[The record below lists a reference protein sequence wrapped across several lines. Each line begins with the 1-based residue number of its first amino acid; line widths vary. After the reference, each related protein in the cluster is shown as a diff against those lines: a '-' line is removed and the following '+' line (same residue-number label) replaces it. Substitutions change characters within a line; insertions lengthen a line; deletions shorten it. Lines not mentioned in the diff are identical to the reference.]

1 MNFYEFCKKYLENQ
15 TSTYLKGFDLKE
27 LPKYYEVPMMY
38 LNFFSIKP
46 GFESKNDI
54 LKIFALILIT
64 PSYSF
69 IPLEKCYDDLCLIL
83 DDFNP
88 NHVSRL
94 DEINLYK
101 LIKTYVEPLIKYY
114 FLFEYAFEKFSKN
127 IISAAK
133 YMVENFVDFP
143 SYIKHIRSNPKT
155 IVEELTQISGMGEL
169 SAKKFLAYIGCFEYF
184 YRDLRTIEVFKG
196 FDKNVVNEKTFNKA
210 IYELAGKCNTTTYAL
225 NAMIKLIVNGIY
237 YMHLDDSN
245 STIKIWTKHKK
256 DKFIKAINQALEDD
270 TLTL

>member
-114 FLFEYAFEKFSKN
+114 FLFEYALKN
-127 IISAAK
+127 SQ
-133 YMVENFVDFP
+133 
-143 SYIKHIRSNPKT
+143 KT
-155 IVEELTQISGMGEL
+155 
-169 SAKKFLAYIGCFEYF
+169 
-184 YRDLRTIEVFKG
+184 
-196 FDKNVVNEKTFNKA
+196 
-210 IYELAGKCNTTTYAL
+210 
-225 NAMIKLIVNGIY
+225 
-237 YMHLDDSN
+237 
-245 STIKIWTKHKK
+245 
-256 DKFIKAINQALEDD
+256 
-270 TLTL
+270 